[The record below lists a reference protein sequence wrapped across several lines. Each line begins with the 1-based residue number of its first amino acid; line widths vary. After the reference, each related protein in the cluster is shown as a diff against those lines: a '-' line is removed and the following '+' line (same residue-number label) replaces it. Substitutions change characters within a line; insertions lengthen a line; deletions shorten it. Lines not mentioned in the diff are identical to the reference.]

1 MTNVKI
7 GQKVKC
13 NGYEG
18 VIVFVHVG
26 QLSGMVDVRL
36 PGGVCCVCLSQVTA
50 L

>member
-1 MTNVKI
+1 MTTPQV

-18 VIVFVHVG
+18 TIVSVHSG
-26 QLSGMVDVRL
+26 KLAGMVDVRL
-36 PGGVCCVCLSQVTA
+36 PGGVCCVCLSYVIF

>member
-1 MTNVKI
+1 MSSPQI

-26 QLSGMVDVRL
+26 QLAGMVDVRL
-36 PGGVCCVCLSQVTA
+36 PGGVCCIGYSSVVA